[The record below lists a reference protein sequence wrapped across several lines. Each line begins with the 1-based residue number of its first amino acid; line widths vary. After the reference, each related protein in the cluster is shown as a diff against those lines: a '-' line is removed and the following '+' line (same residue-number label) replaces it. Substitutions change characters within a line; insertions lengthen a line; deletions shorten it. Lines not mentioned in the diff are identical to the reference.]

1 MHRTFKAGLGLA
13 LGAMALVTALATT
26 ATADER
32 FVPQGFTYRPG
43 DTRLPD
49 INSRRYRTISRAD
62 LLESQIYVSKKQRSD
77 FEDYVYR
84 NQQRDMA
91 PPRPGWRFY

>member
-1 MHRTFKAGLGLA
+1 MNRMLTGLGA
-13 LGAMALVTALATT
+13 ALVAAAVLMPAV
-26 ATADER
+26 AAQADER

-43 DTRLPD
+43 DTKLPP
-49 INSRRYRTISRAD
+49 INSPRYKIITEAD
-62 LLESQIYVSKKQRSD
+62 LLESEIYVSKKQRSD
-77 FEDYVYR
+77 FEDYIYR